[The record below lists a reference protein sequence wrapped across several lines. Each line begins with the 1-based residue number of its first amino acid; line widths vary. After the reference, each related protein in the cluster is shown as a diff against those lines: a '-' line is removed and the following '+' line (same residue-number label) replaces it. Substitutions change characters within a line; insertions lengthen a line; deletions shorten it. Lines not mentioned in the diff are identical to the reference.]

1 MMMLSEIAKALNAP
15 MVGEDVNVVS
25 VGTDSRHIAKGQ
37 LFVAIKGEHFDGNSF
52 ASEAIAHGAAAV
64 LTSDADIEAS
74 PAVLVENAR
83 LALGELARYW
93 RQKMNLPVVAIT
105 GSNGK
110 TTVKEMVTSILSVAK
125 DNVLS
130 TKGNLNNDI
139 GMPLSLL
146 NIRVNHA
153 YAVIEMG
160 MNHLGEIRYL
170 SKIACPQVALV
181 NNAGVAHIGELGSRE
196 AIAQAKGEIYEG
208 LADDGI
214 AIINANDHF
223 ADYWKSLNKQ
233 RKVITFGLD
242 VEADVSAQYEM
253 ENEHI
258 LMHLNT
264 PEGTTQFYLGL
275 LGEHSVS
282 NALAASAVAVALG
295 ISNNQIVQGLSQFHG
310 VQGRLNLLAGHAD
323 AMVINDTYN
332 ANPDS
337 MEVAIDVLASQ
348 RVGGKN
354 TLIFVMGD
362 MAELG
367 ADAESMHA
375 EIGEYAKHKGIS
387 YLFSFGNLSQLA
399 SAAFGANGQHFDDLA
414 SLVDEV
420 KANMHIGA
428 CVLVKGSRF
437 MKMERVVNAII
448 NDEKL
453 GSSH

>member
-1 MMMLSEIAKALNAP
+1 MMMLSEIAKALNAQ
-15 MVGEDVNVVS
+15 MIGEDVKVES

-37 LFVAIKGEHFDGNSF
+37 LFVAIKGESFDGNKF
-52 ASEAIAHGAAAV
+52 ASEAIAQGAAAALV
-64 LTSDADIEAS
+64 SEVNGNVS
-74 PAVLVENAR
+74 PFILVKNTR

-93 RQKMNLPVVAIT
+93 RKKMSLPVVGIT

-110 TTVKEMVTSILSVAK
+110 TTVKGMVTSILTVAK
-125 DNVLS
+125 GSVLS
-130 TKGNLNNDI
+130 TKGNLNNVI

-146 NIRVNHA
+146 NIRATHA

-170 SKIACPQVALV
+170 TNIACPQVALV

-214 AIINANDHF
+214 AIINANDRF
-223 ADYWKSLNKQ
+223 AQYWKSLNTH

-253 ENEHI
+253 QNNHI
-258 LMHLNT
+258 LMHLKT
-264 PEGTTQFYLGL
+264 PEGTTQLNLGL

-295 ISNNQIVQGLSQFHG
+295 ISNDVIVNGLSQFHG
-310 VQGRLNLLAGHAD
+310 VQGRLNLVAGIAD
-323 AMVINDTYN
+323 SLVINDTYN

-337 MEVAIDVLASQ
+337 MKVAIDVLASK
-348 RVGGKN
+348 RGSNKT

-367 ADAESMHA
+367 VDAESMHA

-387 YLFSFGNLSQLA
+387 YLFSIGKLSQLA
-399 SAAFGANGQHFDDLA
+399 CVAFGKHGQHFETFA
-414 SLVDEV
+414 SLVDVV
-420 KANMHIGA
+420 KTHMSSEA

-437 MKMERVVNAII
+437 MQMERVVNAII
-448 NDEKL
+448 KDDKT
-453 GSSH
+453 GSTH

>member
-1 MMMLSEIAKALNAP
+1 MMMLSEIAKALNAQ
-15 MVGEDVNVVS
+15 MIGEDVRVES
-25 VGTDSRHIAKGQ
+25 VGTDSRQITRGQ

-52 ASEAIAHGAAAV
+52 ASEAIAQGAAAV
-64 LTSDADIEAS
+64 LISDADSDVMPSI
-74 PAVLVENAR
+74 LVEDTR
-83 LALGELARYW
+83 LALGKLARYW
-93 RQKMNLPVVAIT
+93 RQKMSLPVVAIT

-125 DNVLS
+125 DSVLS

-146 NIRVNHA
+146 NLRASHA
-153 YAVIEMG
+153 FAVIEMG

-170 SKIACPQVALV
+170 TNIACPQVALV

-196 AIAQAKGEIYEG
+196 AIAQAKGEIFEG

-214 AIINANDHF
+214 AVINANDDF
-223 ADYWKSLNKQ
+223 AEYWKSLNKH

-253 ENEHI
+253 QNDHI
-258 LMHLNT
+258 LMRLKT
-264 PEGTTQFYLGL
+264 PEGTIQLSLGL
-275 LGEHSVS
+275 LGRHNVS

-295 ISNNQIVQGLSQFHG
+295 ISNREIVQGLSQFHG
-310 VQGRLNLLAGHAD
+310 VQGRINLMTGHAD

-337 MEVAIDVLASQ
+337 MKVAIDVLASQ
-348 RVGGKN
+348 SGSDKN

-362 MAELG
+362 MGELG
-367 ADAESMHA
+367 ADAESMHI
-375 EIGEYAKHKGIS
+375 EIGQYAKHKEIS
-387 YLFSFGNLSQLA
+387 YLFSFGQLSRLA
-399 SAAFGANGQHFDDLA
+399 SGAFGTHGQHFDDLA
-414 SLVDEV
+414 ALVAVV
-420 KANMHIGA
+420 KAHMNNSV

-448 NDEKL
+448 KDEKL
-453 GSSH
+453 GGGH